1 MTWLVPAVIAGI
13 AALVLVRRSNR
24 ITYPAPESLVI
35 RLPDD
40 VPDRLTDL
48 QSVANFRDVGGYKTK
63 DGGRVRRGLV
73 FRSGALAKLSE
84 TDLDYLNK
92 IGFKLVC
99 DLRGVDEVQAEPDR
113 LPSDPAPEY
122 WHLPLTMADDRRRR
136 LRVLLLNP
144 KAVPPMIPE
153 MYINTIID
161 GNPRL
166 YGDILRRLSDPA
178 NLPTLI
184 HCTAGKDRT
193 GVAVTLLLLILGVPD
208 DVIIADY
215 SLSNLYFETFFEYGR
230 QIAHSLRWLG
240 VRADDL
246 RPLFMAD
253 PETLRATIQHIRAK
267 YGSVE
272 HYLRD
277 AAGLDDDVIARLR
290 TTLLEPA

>member
-1 MTWLVPAVIAGI
+1 MIWLVPILFASAGL
-13 AALVLVRRSNR
+13 AALVMIRRNNR
-24 ITYPAPESLVI
+24 AAYPAPDSLVI

-40 VPDRLTDL
+40 VPDRIVEL
-48 QSVANFRDVGGYKTK
+48 QGVANFRDVGGYKTA
-63 DGGRVRRGLV
+63 DGRRVRRGMV

-84 TDLDYLNK
+84 TDLAYLST

-99 DLRGVDEVQAEPDR
+99 DLRGKDEIEAEPDR

-122 WHLPLTMADDRRRR
+122 IHMPLMMEDDRRRR
-136 LRVLLLNP
+136 LRVLVLNP
-144 KAVPPMIPE
+144 KAVPPMLPE
-153 MYINTIID
+153 MYINTMID
-161 GNPRL
+161 GNARL
-166 YGDILRRLSDPA
+166 YGDILRRLADPA

-193 GVAVTLLLLILGVPD
+193 GVAAALLLLALGVPD
-208 DVIIADY
+208 DVIAADY
-215 SLSNLYFETFFEYGR
+215 SLSNLYFETFFEYGK

-253 PETLRATIQHIRAK
+253 PETIRAAIQHVRAK

-272 HYLRD
+272 GYLRT

-290 TTLLEPA
+290 ATLLE